1 MQGTYGKVVQ
11 GLVANSREST
21 RPDVSGTGVNHTGV
35 CDERRVQAM
44 VAVASSRR
52 LHPPAFRWLLLAPSR
67 PDRTRTCALPP
78 TPFLPSQRL
87 RLPFAGAVTCNKP
100 TACDDC

>member
-1 MQGTYGKVVQ
+1 MLRRIVQ

-21 RPDVSGTGVNHTGV
+21 RPDMSGTGVNHTGV
-35 CDERRVQAM
+35 CDERRVLAM
-44 VAVASSRR
+44 VASSRR
-52 LHPPAFRWLLLAPSR
+52 LHPPAFSMVAFGASKADSHLGAPSH
-67 PDRTRTCALPP
+67 L
-78 TPFLPSQRL
+78 FLPSQRL

>member
-1 MQGTYGKVVQ
+1 MCTGPRDVAQGTYGRVVQ

-44 VAVASSRR
+44 VAVDCCFFSAAAPTRFSMVAFGASK
-52 LHPPAFRWLLLAPSR
+52 A
-67 PDRTRTCALPP
+67 
-78 TPFLPSQRL
+78 
-87 RLPFAGAVTCNKP
+87 
-100 TACDDC
+100 